1 MHLRSSFRSAA
12 CSTGHVPE
20 VGGGGGEYIPADAL
34 VAKLRSQSA
43 TCPIALLTGKAGSK
57 DVDETELVAAIEQHG
72 LMFLQKPVTA
82 SIAASQFN
90 VAFANR

>member
-1 MHLRSSFRSAA
+1 MIPRLGSAA
-12 CSTGHVPE
+12 
-20 VGGGGGEYIPADAL
+20 VGDRLNIVLANGTADAL

-57 DVDETELVAAIEQHG
+57 DVDEKELVVAIERHG

-82 SIAASQFN
+82 LIAASQFSA
-90 VAFANR
+90 AFANR

>member
-1 MHLRSSFRSAA
+1 MIPRLGSAA
-12 CSTGHVPE
+12 VADRLNIVLANGT
-20 VGGGGGEYIPADAL
+20 ADAL

-43 TCPIALLTGKAGSK
+43 TCPFTLLTGKAGSK

-82 SIAASQFN
+82 LIAASQFSA
-90 VAFANR
+90 AFANG